1 MNQGKIVY
9 LNLKILFAYFFNAF
23 SIFRCDSLEKLRNRI
38 IQIDNDLTDA
48 NKFKDMYQFTF
59 NFAKNPSQKSLD
71 LEDAIAYW
79 KMILSDRFKFL
90 EIWIKFLQ
98 VCQFEKFILKVK
110 GMNFFYKVRKNCK
123 HERT

>member
-1 MNQGKIVY
+1 
-9 LNLKILFAYFFNAF
+9 
-23 SIFRCDSLEKLRNRI
+23 
-38 IQIDNDLTDA
+38 
-48 NKFKDMYQFTF
+48 MYQFTF

-98 VCQFEKFILKVK
+98 VSYFENFFLKV
-110 GMNFFYKVRKNCK
+110 MNFVYKVRKYGQ
-123 HERT
+123 HERTFEFSEIKESFTCVKI